1 MLSGASSR
9 EGAAHTQQEEEGLSS
24 EPVAKPNPA
33 ENKNGS
39 SGPNAECLRAPEF
52 IELQW
57 RLEQLRGNTS
67 ADLESVGAPSRCV
80 STCSTSKSKS
90 EAQIAKIVKLLK
102 KKLPQFSEADV
113 RGHVEHVR
121 RLQGGFSCMTLRDI
135 VTLVLTHMKAME
147 KEEEEQ
153 ER

>member
-9 EGAAHTQQEEEGLSS
+9 EGAAHTEEEEGLSS
-24 EPVAKPNPA
+24 EPAAKPSPA

-39 SGPNAECLRAPEF
+39 SGPNAECPRAPEF
-52 IELQW
+52 MELHW

-67 ADLESVGAPSRCV
+67 VDLESVRAPSRCV

-102 KKLPQFSEADV
+102 KKLPQCSEAYV
-113 RGHVEHVR
+113 RVHLEHVR

-135 VTLVLTHMKAME
+135 VTLVLTHVKAME
-147 KEEEEQ
+147 KEEEQ